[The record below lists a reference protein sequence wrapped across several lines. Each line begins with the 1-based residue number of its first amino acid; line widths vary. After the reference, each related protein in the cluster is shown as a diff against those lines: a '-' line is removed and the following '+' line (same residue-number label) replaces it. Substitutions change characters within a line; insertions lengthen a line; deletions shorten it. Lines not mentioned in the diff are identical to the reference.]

1 MEISMGLTKEQR
13 KKKKLKKLEQRL
25 VKAEDKISLK
35 GRRKDWSQ
43 ERWRQAR
50 GIEDIE
56 VVPDYDAPMKSDAKE
71 GESMW
76 PNKSIV
82 HRTKPKNLKLRRIE
96 KKIAKVKGEDPV
108 WKEGEELKKK
118 KRRFKLKKKKL
129 EY

>member
-1 MEISMGLTKEQR
+1 MGLTKEQR

-50 GIEDIE
+50 GIEDVE
-56 VVPDYDAPMKSDAKE
+56 VVPDYDAPMNSFAKE
-71 GESMW
+71 GESRW

-82 HRTKPKNLKLRRIE
+82 HRSTPKNLKLRRIE
-96 KKIAKVKGEDPV
+96 KKIAKVKGEDPA
-108 WKEGEELKKK
+108 WEESRLRDKKWK